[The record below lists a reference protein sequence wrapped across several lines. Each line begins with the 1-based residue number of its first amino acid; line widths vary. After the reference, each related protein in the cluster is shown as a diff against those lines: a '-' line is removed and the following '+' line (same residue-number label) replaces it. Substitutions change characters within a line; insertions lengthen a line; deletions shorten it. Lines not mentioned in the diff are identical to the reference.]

1 MAAERSHKD
10 GSSFGLLKAL
20 DRSSSL
26 ENRRSDVSFPLA
38 GRHVTQFES
47 KLLSTRLRPE
57 QQGFEWGPAKER
69 NAAELDGVDEVLL
82 RRA

>member
-1 MAAERSHKD
+1 MAAEKPHND
-10 GSSFGLLKAL
+10 ASSFRLWKAL
-20 DRSSSL
+20 DRSSSF

-47 KLLSTRLRPE
+47 KLLSTRLSPE

-69 NAAELDGVDEVLL
+69 NAAS
-82 RRA
+82 